1 MRNFLIAIARCG
13 VVLTVL
19 YGSNVSASVCR
30 VTTAGLPA
38 NNGSTWS
45 VPMDLQTA
53 LGTLTC
59 TEIWVAA
66 GTYLPTT
73 PGGSAS
79 TSFVIAPGSAV
90 YGGFAGSETDRTQRN
105 LNSNVSTLS
114 GDVGTVGVATDNSH
128 LIVKM
133 TGAVGNT
140 ITASTVL
147 DGFTISGAYQGG
159 NGGALYCNGS
169 GAGNECSPTL
179 ANLQFINNYAVYGG
193 GLYNDGHNS
202 GKSSPHLTNVTFKNN
217 LVVNEGGAMYN
228 DGSGGSSGGGESSP
242 VLNGVTFSGNTTDN
256 DIGGAM
262 EDLGNSNPVLT
273 NVTFS
278 GNGSNLAP
286 NGVQT
291 WNTQT
296 GGAIAIRGGGS
307 LVLNNV
313 TFNGNSANYG
323 GAIDNS
329 GGAVQASNTIFW
341 GDAAVVMGP
350 EIYQASGTITISS
363 SVIQGGCP
371 SGITCL
377 GVITTDPMLSPL
389 QDNGGPTPTMML
401 MTGSSAIDG
410 GYNPTC
416 APQDQRGVPRP
427 QGPNCDVGAL
437 EVVFQRIFADNF
449 DGRPTP

>member
-1 MRNFLIAIARCG
+1 MRNLPMVFGQCS
-13 VVLTVL
+13 VLL
-19 YGSNVSASVCR
+19 LAFICHGASANVCR
-30 VTTAGLPA
+30 VTSGGTNAHD
-38 NNGSTWS
+38 GSTWS

-53 LGTLTC
+53 LGTPTC
-59 TEIWVAA
+59 MEIWVAA

-73 PGGSAS
+73 PGGSTSA
-79 TSFVIAPGSAV
+79 SFVIAPGTAV
-90 YGGFAGSETDRTQRN
+90 YGGFAGSETVRTQRN
-105 LNSNVSTLS
+105 LNNVSTLS
-114 GDVGTVGVATDNSH
+114 GDIGVAGVATDNSH
-128 LIVKM
+128 TIVKM
-133 TGAVGNT
+133 NGAVGNT

-159 NGGALYCNGS
+159 NGGGMYCGGS

-217 LVVNEGGAMYN
+217 VVVNEGGALYN
-228 DGSGGSSGGGESSP
+228 DGSGGESSP
-242 VLNGVTFSGNTTDN
+242 VLYGVTFSGNTTDN

-262 EDLGNSNPVLT
+262 EDYGNCNPVLT

-286 NGVQT
+286 NGIVT
-291 WNTQT
+291 WNTGN
-296 GGAIAIRGGGS
+296 GGAIAIRLGGS
-307 LVLNNV
+307 PVLNNV
-313 TFNGNSANYG
+313 TFSGNSAVNG
-323 GAIDNS
+323 GAIFNS
-329 GGAVQASNTIFW
+329 GGALLLSNTIFW
-341 GDAAVVMGP
+341 GDSAAGIGP
-350 EIYQASGTITISS
+350 EVYQVTGTTTINS

-371 SGITCL
+371 SGITCF
-377 GVITTDPMLSPL
+377 GVITTDPMLGAL
-389 QDNGGPTPTMML
+389 QDNGGPTQTMML
-401 MTGSSAIDG
+401 IAGSSAIDG

-416 APQDQRGVPRP
+416 AAQDQRGVPRP

-437 EVVFQRIFADNF
+437 EVVFNRIFADNF

>member
-1 MRNFLIAIARCG
+1 MCKFPIVFGRCNVLLLALICC
-13 VVLTVL
+13 
-19 YGSNVSASVCR
+19 SASANVCR
-30 VTTAGLPA
+30 VTTGGTNAHD
-38 NNGSTWS
+38 GSTWS
-45 VPMDLQTA
+45 VRMDLQSA
-53 LGTLTC
+53 LGTPTC

-66 GTYLPTT
+66 GAYLPTT
-73 PGGSAS
+73 PGGSY
-79 TSFVIAPGSAV
+79 TVSFVIAPGTAV
-90 YGGFAGSETDRTQRN
+90 YGGFAGSETERTQRN

-114 GDVGTVGVATDNSH
+114 GDIGVAGVATDNSH
-128 LIVKM
+128 NIVRM
-133 TGAVGNT
+133 TGTVGNT

-159 NGGALYCNGS
+159 SGGGMYCNGS

-217 LVVNEGGAMYN
+217 VVVNEGGAMYN
-228 DGSGGSSGGGESSP
+228 DGSGGESSP

-262 EDLGNSNPVLT
+262 EDYGNSNPVLT

-286 NGVQT
+286 NGIVT
-291 WNTQT
+291 WNTGY
-296 GGAIAIRGGGS
+296 GGAIAIIGGS
-307 LVLNNV
+307 PVLNNV
-313 TFNGNSANYG
+313 TFSGNSASVFG
-323 GAIDNS
+323 GAIYNKA
-329 GGAVQASNTIFW
+329 GAVLLSNTILW
-341 GDAAVVMGP
+341 GDSTAGTGP
-350 EIYQASGTITISS
+350 EIYQGTGTTAISS

-371 SGITCL
+371 SGVTCF
-377 GVITTDPMLSPL
+377 GVITTDPMLGAL
-389 QDNGGPTPTMML
+389 QDNGGPTQTMIL
-401 MTGSSAIDG
+401 MAGSSAIDG

-416 APQDQRGVPRP
+416 AAQDQRGVPRP
-427 QGPNCDVGAL
+427 QGPNCDAGAL
-437 EVVFQRIFADNF
+437 EVVFQRVFADNF